1 MTDTS
6 NGGSR
11 RRFLL
16 GTTGIAAAS
25 LASPALFSPALAQ
38 AKKKLRFGVGP
49 LMPSADDTRKAYMPV
64 FAHLAKE
71 LGVDYDLVAT
81 TDWAGMAV
89 AMGSGQLDVAW
100 MGPWGYIIANN
111 ATGCQAVAT
120 VKYDDK
126 PTYQAIIVAKPDLQ
140 VAKFPDDTKGKSM
153 SFADVGSTSGWL
165 IPTYYAKE
173 VWKIDP
179 RTFWKYSEG
188 ATHPANEMAVSS
200 GQVDLATDFDRQRNA
215 MIAAGRI
222 KETSNK
228 IVWTSDPLPNDA
240 IAIPAA
246 QAKELGPQVQK
257 ILTAIT
263 PEQAKTLLPARYT
276 GFVPATHASYDM
288 IEKAGI
294 AVGKIKPK
302 S

>member
-1 MTDTS
+1 MNS
-6 NGGSR
+6 NRRGFIAGSAG
-11 RRFLL
+11 L
-16 GTTGIAAAS
+16 AAAS
-25 LASPALFSPALAQ
+25 IVRPAFPQ
-38 AKKKLRFGVGP
+38 TKKKLHFGVGP
-49 LMPSADDTRKAYMPV
+49 LLPSADDTKKAYTPL
-64 FAHLAKE
+64 FAHLAME
-71 LGVDYDLVAT
+71 LGVDFDLVAT

-100 MGPWGYIIANN
+100 MGPWGYIIANA

-126 PTYQAIIVAKPDLQ
+126 PVYHAIVIARPDLV
-140 VAKFPDDTKGKSM
+140 VAKFPNYTKGKSI

-179 RTFWKYSEG
+179 KTYWKYSDG
-188 ATHPANEMAVSS
+188 ATHAANEIAVSA
-200 GQVDLATDFDRQRNA
+200 GQVDMATDFDRNRNA
-215 MIAAGRI
+215 MIAGGRV
-222 KETSNK
+222 KEGSNK
-228 IVWTSDPLPNDA
+228 IIWTSAPLPNDA
-240 IAIPAA
+240 IAVPAGA
-246 QAKELGPQVQK
+246 SKELGAQVQK

-263 PEQAKTLLPARYT
+263 VEQAKTLLPPRYT
-276 GFVPATHASYDM
+276 GFVAADHASYEM

-302 S
+302 A

>member
-1 MTDTS
+1 MDM
-6 NGGSR
+6 NKSR
-11 RRFLL
+11 RSFIVATAGLAA
-16 GTTGIAAAS
+16 TTLFTPAIA
-25 LASPALFSPALAQ
+25 Q
-38 AKKKLRFGVGP
+38 GRKKLHFGVGP
-49 LMPSADDTRKAYMPV
+49 LLPSADDTKKAYTPL

-71 LGVDYDLVAT
+71 LGVDFDLVAT

-89 AMGSGQLDVAW
+89 AMGSDQLDVAW

-111 ATGCQAVAT
+111 STGCQAVAT

-126 PTYQAIIVAKPDLQ
+126 PIYHAIIIARPDLE
-140 VAKFPDDTKGKSM
+140 VSKFPDDTKGRSI

-165 IPTYYAKE
+165 VPSYYAKE

-179 RTFWKYSEG
+179 KTYWKYTDGS
-188 ATHPANEMAVSS
+188 THAANEIAVSS
-200 GQVDLATDFDRQRNA
+200 GQVDMATDFDRNRNA
-215 MIAAGRI
+215 MIASGKV
-222 KETSNK
+222 KEDSNK

-240 IAIPAA
+240 IALPASA
-246 QAKELGPQVQK
+246 PKELSEQVQA

-263 PEQAKTLLPARYT
+263 KEQAETLLPPRYT
-276 GFVPATHASYDM
+276 GFVAANHESYDT

-302 S
+302 G